1 MSNENIADRNDK
13 NQDEIITKPKVMLV
27 DADDLD
33 VEQVIQIAPKIKKV
47 KVLAKKDH
55 KCIIFGEHIRL
66 VKDEIAYVTPE
77 AKAVLAKSPLDLL
90 KPL

>member
-1 MSNENIADRNDK
+1 MDNVNITDSNNEDMK
-13 NQDEIITKPKVMLV
+13 SKVMLV
-27 DADDLD
+27 DVDDLD
-33 VEQVIQIAPKIKKV
+33 TDVVIQVAPKIKKV

-66 VKDEIAYVTPE
+66 VKDQVALVTPE
-77 AKAVLAKSPLDLL
+77 AKAVLSKSPLDLL